1 MKKLTEWY
9 TSETKPVRVG
19 VYQVAYWGKQQPS
32 YSYWDGRVWGPSYCP
47 TNKLTLKFASNRSDY
62 PNSNQSLPW
71 RGLVK

>member
-19 VYQVAYWGKQQPS
+19 VYQVAYWDKQHPS
-32 YSYWDGRVWGPSYCP
+32 FAYWNGSVWGVSCSPI
-47 TNKLTLKFASNRSDY
+47 SN
-62 PNSNQSLPW
+62 NSLNWAVEYRVHVNGTQSLPW